1 MSELEKVLE
10 IALDEVGYLEKK
22 TNAQLDSKK
31 ANAGRNNYTKYAR
44 DLDNIKDFYNGK
56 KNGYAWC
63 CVFVAWC
70 FNKAV
75 GTDRA
80 RELLCY
86 PKKSL
91 GAGCKYAM
99 NYYKK
104 QNKFFTS
111 PKKGDQVFF
120 RVGHTG
126 IVYNVDSNYIYT
138 VEGNTSNSSEVVANG
153 GCVAKK
159 KYKIGSSSI
168 SGYGRPA
175 YKVEAISED
184 KNHPFKTGECYAYYK
199 LLYAKCVR
207 KTHSL
212 GNNIKRVK
220 DVSKVLQRCLVNKF
234 SWQEAKIKKGIL
246 ITILEI
252 YIDSNGLTWGRNY
265 DGWVVLCEKDGT
277 KQAEFVRNR

>member
-22 TNAQLDSKK
+22 TNAQLDNKK

-86 PKKSL
+86 PEKSL

-104 QNKFFTS
+104 QNRFFTS

-120 RVGHTG
+120 KVGHTG
-126 IVYNVDSNYIYT
+126 IVYNVDDKYIYT

-159 KYKIGSSSI
+159 KYRIGSSSI

-175 YKVEAISED
+175 YKIED
-184 KNHPFKTGECYAYYK
+184 TKKPSNEEECYAYYK
-199 LLYAKCVR
+199 FLEVKAIRRTPEL
-207 KTHSL
+207 T
-212 GNNIKRVK
+212 NNIKKVK
-220 DVSKVLQRCLVNKF
+220 EISKELKPGLTSSSPNAL
-234 SWQEAKIKKGIL
+234 AKVKKGCQL
-246 ITILEI
+246 TILKK
-252 YIDSNGLTWGRNY
+252 YTDKTGRVWGQNY
-265 DGWVVLCEKDGT
+265 DGWLVIVNRDGT
-277 KQAEFVRNR
+277 PQAQFVRNR

>member
-70 FNKAV
+70 FYKAV

-86 PKKSL
+86 RIKSL
-91 GAGCKYAM
+91 GASCSYAK

-104 QNKFFTS
+104 QKRYFTS

-120 RVGHTG
+120 GVGHTG
-126 IVYNVDSNYIYT
+126 IVYNVDNNYIYT

-159 KYKIGSSSI
+159 KYRIGSSSI
-168 SGYGRPA
+168 SGYGRPN
-175 YKVEAISED
+175 YKIEETNSSTNEE
-184 KNHPFKTGECYAYYK
+184 ECYAYYK
-199 LLYAKCVR
+199 FVEEKAIRREPKLED
-207 KTHSL
+207 
-212 GNNIKRVK
+212 NIKLVK
-220 DVSKVLQRCLVNKF
+220 EISSAL
-234 SWQEAKIKKGIL
+234 KKGL
-246 ITILEI
+246 TSSNPNALAKVKKGCQLTILKKYTDETGRI
-252 YIDSNGLTWGRNY
+252 WGQNY
-265 DGWVVLCEKDGT
+265 DGWLVIVNRDGT
-277 KQAEFVRNR
+277 PQANFVRNR

>member
-1 MSELEKVLE
+1 MSELDKVLE
-10 IALDEVGYLEKK
+10 VALNEVGYLEKK

-63 CVFVAWC
+63 SVFVAWC
-70 FNKAV
+70 FYKAL

-86 PKKSL
+86 PIKSL
-91 GAGCKYAM
+91 GASCSYAK

-104 QNKFFTS
+104 QKRYFTS

-120 RVGHTG
+120 KVGHTG
-126 IVYNVDSNYIYT
+126 IVYNVDNNYIYT

-159 KYKIGSSSI
+159 KYRIGSSSI
-168 SGYGRPA
+168 SGYGRPD
-175 YKVEAISED
+175 YKIEETSNSTNEE
-184 KNHPFKTGECYAYYK
+184 ECYAYYK
-199 LLYAKCVR
+199 FVEEKAIRREPKLED
-207 KTHSL
+207 
-212 GNNIKRVK
+212 NIKLVK
-220 DVSKVLQRCLVNKF
+220 EISSAL
-234 SWQEAKIKKGIL
+234 KKGL
-246 ITILEI
+246 TSSNPNALAKVKKGCQLTILKKYTDEAGRI
-252 YIDSNGLTWGRNY
+252 WGQNY
-265 DGWVVLCEKDGT
+265 DGWLVIVNRDGT
-277 KQAEFVRNR
+277 PQANFVRNR

>member
-1 MSELEKVLE
+1 MSELDKVLE
-10 IALDEVGYLEKK
+10 VALNEVGYLEKK

-63 CVFVAWC
+63 SVFVAWC
-70 FNKAV
+70 FYKAL

-86 PKKSL
+86 PIKSL
-91 GAGCKYAM
+91 GASCSYAK

-104 QNKFFTS
+104 QKRYFTS

-120 RVGHTG
+120 KVGHTG
-126 IVYNVDSNYIYT
+126 IVYNVDNNYIYT

-159 KYKIGSSSI
+159 KYRIGSSSI
-168 SGYGRPA
+168 SGYGRPD
-175 YKVEAISED
+175 YKIEETNSSTNEE
-184 KNHPFKTGECYAYYK
+184 ECYAYYK
-199 LLYAKCVR
+199 FVEEKAIRREPKLED
-207 KTHSL
+207 
-212 GNNIKRVK
+212 NIKLVK
-220 DVSKVLQRCLVNKF
+220 EISSAL
-234 SWQEAKIKKGIL
+234 KKGL
-246 ITILEI
+246 TSSNPNALAKVKKGCQLTILKKYTDETGRI
-252 YIDSNGLTWGRNY
+252 WGQNY
-265 DGWVVLCEKDGT
+265 DGWLVIVNRDGT
-277 KQAEFVRNR
+277 PQANFVRNR

>member
-1 MSELEKVLE
+1 MSELDKVLE
-10 IALDEVGYLEKK
+10 VALNEVGYLEKK

-70 FNKAV
+70 FYKAL

-86 PKKSL
+86 PIKSL
-91 GAGCKYAM
+91 GASCSYAK

-104 QNKFFTS
+104 QKRYFTS

-120 RVGHTG
+120 KVGHTG
-126 IVYNVDSNYIYT
+126 IVYNVDNNYIYT

-159 KYKIGSSSI
+159 KYRIGSSSI
-168 SGYGRPA
+168 SGYGRPD
-175 YKVEAISED
+175 YKIEETSNSTNEE
-184 KNHPFKTGECYAYYK
+184 ECYAYYK
-199 LLYAKCVR
+199 FVEEKAIRREPKLED
-207 KTHSL
+207 
-212 GNNIKRVK
+212 NIKLVK
-220 DVSKVLQRCLVNKF
+220 EISSAL
-234 SWQEAKIKKGIL
+234 KKGL
-246 ITILEI
+246 TSSNPNALAKVKKGCQLTILKKYTDEAGRI
-252 YIDSNGLTWGRNY
+252 WGQNY
-265 DGWVVLCEKDGT
+265 DGWLVIVNRDGT
-277 KQAEFVRNR
+277 PQANFVRNR

>member
-1 MSELEKVLE
+1 MSELDKVLE
-10 IALDEVGYLEKK
+10 VALNEVGYLEKK

-63 CVFVAWC
+63 SVFVAWC
-70 FNKAV
+70 FYKAL

-86 PKKSL
+86 PIKSL
-91 GAGCKYAM
+91 GASCSYAK

-104 QNKFFTS
+104 QKRYFTS

-120 RVGHTG
+120 KVGHTG
-126 IVYNVDSNYIYT
+126 IVYNVDNNYIYT

-159 KYKIGSSSI
+159 KYRIGSSSI
-168 SGYGRPA
+168 SGYGRPD
-175 YKVEAISED
+175 YKAEENNSSTNEE
-184 KNHPFKTGECYAYYK
+184 ECYAYYK
-199 LLYAKCVR
+199 FVEEKAIRREPKLED
-207 KTHSL
+207 
-212 GNNIKRVK
+212 NIKLVK
-220 DVSKVLQRCLVNKF
+220 EISSAL
-234 SWQEAKIKKGIL
+234 KKGL
-246 ITILEI
+246 TSSNPNALAKVKKGCQLTILKKYTDETGRI
-252 YIDSNGLTWGRNY
+252 WGQNY
-265 DGWVVLCEKDGT
+265 DGWLVIVNRDGT
-277 KQAEFVRNR
+277 PQANFVRNR

>member
-1 MSELEKVLE
+1 MSELDKVLE
-10 IALDEVGYLEKK
+10 VALNEVGYLEKK

-63 CVFVAWC
+63 SVFVAWC
-70 FNKAV
+70 FYKAL

-86 PKKSL
+86 PIKSL
-91 GAGCKYAM
+91 GASCSYAK

-120 RVGHTG
+120 GVGHTG
-126 IVYNVDSNYIYT
+126 IVYEVDSNYIYT
-138 VEGNTSNSSEVVANG
+138 VEGNTTNSSEVVPNG

-159 KYKIGSSSI
+159 KYKIGSSFI
-168 SGYGRPA
+168 SGYGRPD
-175 YKVEAISED
+175 YKTEENNSSTNEE
-184 KNHPFKTGECYAYYK
+184 ECYAYYK
-199 LLYAKCVR
+199 FTKEKAIRREPKLED
-207 KTHSL
+207 
-212 GNNIKRVK
+212 NIKLVK
-220 DVSKVLQRCLVNKF
+220 EISSAL
-234 SWQEAKIKKGIL
+234 KKGL
-246 ITILEI
+246 TSSNPDALAKVKKGCQLTILKKYTDETGRI
-252 YIDSNGLTWGRNY
+252 WGQNY
-265 DGWVVLCEKDGT
+265 DGWLVIVNRDGT
-277 KQAEFVRNR
+277 PQANFVRNR

>member
-1 MSELEKVLE
+1 MSELDKVLE
-10 IALDEVGYLEKK
+10 VALNEVGYLEKK

-63 CVFVAWC
+63 SVFVAWC
-70 FNKAV
+70 FYKAL

-86 PKKSL
+86 PIKSL
-91 GAGCKYAM
+91 GASCKYAM

-120 RVGHTG
+120 KVGHTG
-126 IVYNVDSNYIYT
+126 IVYNVDNNYIYT

-159 KYKIGSSSI
+159 KYKIGSSFI
-168 SGYGRPA
+168 SGYGRPD
-175 YKVEAISED
+175 YKIEETNSSTNEE
-184 KNHPFKTGECYAYYK
+184 ECYAYYK
-199 LLYAKCVR
+199 FVEEKAIRREPKLED
-207 KTHSL
+207 
-212 GNNIKRVK
+212 NIKLVK
-220 DVSKVLQRCLVNKF
+220 EISSAL
-234 SWQEAKIKKGIL
+234 KKGL
-246 ITILEI
+246 TSSNPNALAKVKKGCQLTILKKYTDETGRI
-252 YIDSNGLTWGRNY
+252 WGQNY
-265 DGWVVLCEKDGT
+265 DGWLVIVNRDGT
-277 KQAEFVRNR
+277 PQANFVRNR

>member
-31 ANAGRNNYTKYAR
+31 ANAGQNNYTKYAR

-104 QNKFFTS
+104 QNRFFTS

-120 RVGHTG
+120 KVGHTG
-126 IVYNVDSNYIYT
+126 IVYNVDNNYIYT

-159 KYKIGSSSI
+159 KYRIGSSSI

-175 YKVEAISED
+175 YKIED
-184 KNHPFKTGECYAYYK
+184 TKKPSNEEECYAYYK
-199 LLYAKCVR
+199 FLEVKVIRRTPEL
-207 KTHSL
+207 T
-212 GNNIKRVK
+212 NNIKKVK
-220 DVSKVLQRCLVNKF
+220 EISAGLKPGLTSSIPNALAKV
-234 SWQEAKIKKGIL
+234 KKGCQL
-246 ITILEI
+246 TILKK
-252 YIDSNGLTWGRNY
+252 YTDKTGRVWGQNY
-265 DGWVVLCEKDGT
+265 DGWLVIVNRDGT
-277 KQAEFVRNR
+277 PQAQFVRNR